1 MRAHVGRPLGI
12 ALITCSL
19 AACSGSIA
27 GGKDGV
33 GAGGG
38 AAAAGSSGL
47 GGAGGQGGGLGGA
60 GGISGAGGNGG
71 TAPDGSCIPE
81 LRAPRAV
88 LAPMRQYQT
97 ILRDLFGPD
106 AVRAE
111 DESVEIEFEVIDR
124 PRMSTSSL
132 DQVLRTAETA
142 TESVRGRT
150 ADVLGCTSLTDRA
163 CIETGLTAIA
173 RRAFKRAPAA
183 DEIQKLMALYDEVIA
198 LGPGPDT
205 DLNEDAA
212 LAALMGIVTAPST
225 LYRTEFEALTGT
237 PERVALTADER
248 AAAIASLLL
257 DSVPDAE
264 LLAAADSGA
273 LLQPAGVAAELTR
286 LLELPRVR
294 EHLTKVMLSGFKVP
308 KLFQSPKDAA
318 AFPEYTA
325 DLQLS
330 MYDETRTFLDDVLF
344 TRQAPLTE
352 LLVSRRSFV
361 DSRLAELY
369 GVTYPGSPGGD
380 ELLPVDM
387 PASRSGILTQ
397 ASVLSVLSRTEKT
410 SVVARGLFVRG
421 AIMCLTKVPGPPADV
436 QAQVD
441 AQLAADSTQVE
452 LSEYRAKTQPCAG
465 CHSQFDR
472 FGLLLES
479 FDAIGREQP
488 AMTEIDLTGLAS
500 FMGTVN
506 GPGELAQALTAD
518 SQFVDC
524 LAERVLSYALAEATE
539 TGESCIPPSIATELH
554 GPTASMRTLIDT
566 VVAHPA
572 FSERALEP

>member
-1 MRAHVGRPLGI
+1 MA
-12 ALITCSL
+12 
-19 AACSGSIA
+19 
-27 GGKDGV
+27 GV
-33 GAGGG
+33 G
-38 AAAAGSSGL
+38 
-47 GGAGGQGGGLGGA
+47 
-60 GGISGAGGNGG
+60 GGNGG
-71 TAPDGSCIPE
+71 TGPDGNCIPE

-111 DESVEIEFEVIDR
+111 DESVDIEFEVIDR

-132 DQVLRTAETA
+132 DQILRTAEGA

-150 ADVLGCTSLTDRA
+150 ASVLGCSALTDRA
-163 CIETGLTAIA
+163 CVQTGLTAVA

-183 DEIQKLMALYDEVIA
+183 DEIQKLMDLYDEVIA

-212 LAALMGIVTAPST
+212 LAALMGIVTSPST
-225 LYRTEFEALTGT
+225 LYRTEFEALSGT

-248 AAAIASLLL
+248 AAAIAALLL

-273 LLQPAGVAAELTR
+273 LLDPAGVAAELER
-286 LLELPRVR
+286 LFQLPRVQ
-294 EHLTKVMLSGFKVP
+294 EHLTRVMLSGFKVP
-308 KLFQSPKDAA
+308 KLFQSPKDSA

-325 DLQLS
+325 ELQLS
-330 MYDETRTFLDDVLF
+330 MYGETRSFLDDVLF

-352 LLVSRRSFV
+352 LLLSRRSFV

-369 GVTYPGSPGGD
+369 GVTYPGVPGGD
-380 ELLPVDM
+380 ELLGVDL
-387 PASRSGILTQ
+387 PAARSGILTQ

-421 AIMCLTKVPGPPADV
+421 AIMCLTKVPGPPPEV

-441 AQLAADSTQVE
+441 AQLNADSTQAE
-452 LSEYRAKTQPCAG
+452 LAEFRATTQPCLT
-465 CHSQFDR
+465 CHKQFDR
-472 FGLLLES
+472 FGLLLEA

-488 AMTEIDLTGLAS
+488 GATAIDLTGLGD
-500 FMGTVN
+500 FMGVVN
-506 GPGELAQALTAD
+506 GPVELAQVLTAD

-524 LAERVLSYALAEATE
+524 LAERVLSYALSEATT
-539 TGESCIPPSIATELH
+539 TGESCIPPSIATDLH
-554 GPTASMRTLIDT
+554 APTANMRTLIDT

-572 FSERALEP
+572 FNERALVP